1 MKKIKVFL
9 RLGKRPHVGYYD
21 LIDYPPKGIIYKYNE
36 ILRSSEQKVSFIHKL
51 KVKLWLRYTKK
62 RPPII
67 KINPHGCD
75 VIHST
80 NNLMN
85 SGKTPWVMDVEHIE
99 GLFGMDC
106 SNIKKKSYFSKVKK
120 VLSSKYCKK
129 LMPYT
134 IASKLS
140 ILNGGLMELNPKME
154 VVYPAKVSIPNFNK
168 KINRVPIILWVG
180 RRFWEKGGD
189 TVLKVFD
196 KIDGKINFKLIMK
209 GPVPEELKKIYQG
222 NKSIEFSDTQEYT
235 NYNWRDLYKNAD
247 ILLYPTN
254 LDSLGNAFF
263 DAMNYK
269 VPIVT
274 NDIFSAPEIVENG
287 MNGFVVNHP
296 MKWHDENFQP
306 LYLPGEYIERLKS
319 FHNERYISELAKK
332 VIVLIKN
339 PSLRKKMGEAG
350 YKEISDGKFS
360 IKKRNEKLER
370 IYREA
375 AEKESSFNLFKKIKK
390 FLRNKD

>member
-21 LIDYPPKGIIYKYNE
+21 LIDYPPKGIIYKYDE
-36 ILRSSEQKVSFIHKL
+36 ILRSSAQKASIFHRL
-51 KVKLWLRYTKK
+51 KVKIWLRYIKT
-62 RPPII
+62 RPPIVR
-67 KINPHGCD
+67 INPHGCD

-80 NNLMN
+80 NNIMN

-106 SNIKKKSYFSKVKK
+106 SNIKKKNYFSKVKK

-140 ILNGGLMELNPKME
+140 ILNGGLSNLKSKME

-168 KINRVPIILWVG
+168 KVNKIPTILWVG
-180 RRFWEKGGD
+180 RRFWEKGGN

-209 GPVPEELKKIYQG
+209 GPVPEELKKKYRG
-222 NKSIEFSDTQEYT
+222 KKNIEFSDTQEYI
-235 NYNWRDLYKNAD
+235 NYSWKELYKNAD
-247 ILLYPTN
+247 ILIYPTN

-274 NDIFSAPEIVENG
+274 NNIFSAPEIVENG
-287 MNGFVVNHP
+287 VNGLVVNHP

-306 LYLPGEYIERLKS
+306 LYLPGEYIEKLK
-319 FHNERYISELAKK
+319 NLDDDKYISELAEK
-332 VIVLIKN
+332 IIILAKN
-339 PSLRKKMGEAG
+339 PVLRKKMGENG
-350 YKEISDGKFS
+350 YKKISEGKFS
-360 IKKRNEKLER
+360 IKKRNEKLAK

-375 AEKESSFNLFKKIKK
+375 TEKEPQFNFLKKVKRLFKK
-390 FLRNKD
+390 